1 MADGEEK
8 QPVDDALGHPMREDL
23 IRKLWHL
30 GEPATA
36 TDLQRDIPESTLAEV
51 AYHCLVLERA
61 GVFELAERAS
71 NGARRAYFIAGDNAD
86 AATRRLGLWT

>member
-8 QPVDDALGHPMREDL
+8 QLVDDALGHPIREDL

-36 TDLQRDIPESTLAEV
+36 TELQRDVPESTLADV
-51 AYHCLVLERA
+51 NYHLLVLESA
-61 GVFELAERAS
+61 GVIELDERES
-71 NGARRAYFIAGDNAD
+71 GPTRRAYVIGGDNAD
-86 AATRRLGLWT
+86 DATRRLKLWE